1 MSYMVIFRTA
11 DGKPGY
17 QPAEDAQGAASAVE
31 RLRNEDGVENVRIYR
46 MEEVAFEYKVHYS
59 VQLSDPEPAG
69 ASSTPFPVEE
79 EPPAPHGDAGPVEG
93 GDEPSWDD
101 DSDQGTPQP
110 FDQMAVDPAGAP
122 SWSDDASDDTAPV
135 EPVEPPA
142 PVAAEGE
149 ARRGLFG
156 R

>member
-17 QPAEDAQGAASAVE
+17 QQADDVQDAAASVE
-31 RLRNEDGVENVRIYR
+31 RLRNEDGVDNVRIYR

-59 VQLSDPEPAG
+59 VQLSGPAG
-69 ASSTPFPVEE
+69 APAFGADSASAAETP
-79 EPPAPHGDAGPVEG
+79 A
-93 GDEPSWDD
+93 WDD
-101 DSDQGTPQP
+101 ASEDDAVAP
-110 FDQMAVDPAGAP
+110 FDQLAVDPAGTP
-122 SWSDDASDDTAPV
+122 QWDDEAEEPAAVDPV
-135 EPVEPPA
+135 EAPE
-142 PVAAEGE
+142 PVASESD